1 MGKIG
6 IMDFFA
12 ERASPMPML
21 DQRGDQMEDEKIIDL
36 FNARDERALKV
47 ISLKYRALCMSV
59 SKNILQNHEDSIEC
73 VNDTFLKA
81 WESIPPA
88 KPKSLP
94 AYLAKIARNTALN
107 RFRAEH
113 REKRGGDAVMQLYD
127 EFGEQLASPISV
139 ENTAECKEVLE
150 AINKFLHRTNSRGRK
165 IFLRRYWLCESIP
178 ELARR
183 YMTTENSISA
193 SLSRT
198 RSELIKYLKKR
209 GFDIE

>member
-1 MGKIG
+1 MEYIKIAEHVSEREPP
-6 IMDFFA
+6 IPRERLRRVCMD
-12 ERASPMPML
+12 
-21 DQRGDQMEDEKIIDL
+21 DDKIIEL
-36 FNARDERALKV
+36 FNNRDEAAIREV
-47 ISLKYRALCMSV
+47 SRKYRSLCLTISD
-59 SKNILQNHEDSIEC
+59 NILQNHEDANEC

-107 RFRAEH
+107 RVRFDNRN
-113 REKRGGDAVMQLYD
+113 KRGNGTVMQLYE
-127 EFGEQLASPISV
+127 EFGAQLAAGGSV
-139 ENTAECKEVLE
+139 EEQAERREVLA
-150 AINKFLHRTNSRGRK
+150 AISAYLHKTNSRGRK

-178 ELARR
+178 ELARHF
-183 YMTTENSISA
+183 MTSENSISA

-209 GFDIE
+209 GFEID